1 MGATVLQTPSVE
13 TRSERDP
20 FGRLFLGADERWR
33 VLHTRSRQ
41 EKALGETLDAAGIT
55 YFLPVIRKEMRYAHR
70 RRVSEIPLFASYVFL
85 WGPIDAA
92 YFAVASKR
100 VARIIDVPDQAAFE
114 RQITQIQRA
123 LLGGATLDPYPYL
136 NVGKR
141 VSVRT
146 GPLRGLE
153 GLVEQRRGLHRLVL
167 RVDVLG
173 QATSLEIDG
182 GILDPLD

>member
-1 MGATVLQTPSVE
+1 MGALSRQTPFLE
-13 TRSERDP
+13 TPSGRDA
-20 FGRLFLGADERWR
+20 FGRLFLGAGEAWR

-41 EKALGETLDAAGIT
+41 EKALAQTLDAAGIT
-55 YFLPVIRKEMRYAHR
+55 YFLPTIRKESRYAHR
-70 RRVSEIPLFASYVFL
+70 RRISEIPLFACYVFL

-100 VARIIDVPDQAAFE
+100 VARIIDVPDQDAFE
-114 RQITQIQRA
+114 RQITQIKRA
-123 LLGGATLDPYPYL
+123 LLSGATLDPYPYL
-136 NVGKR
+136 GVGKK
-141 VSVRT
+141 VTVRS

-153 GLVEQRRGLHRLVL
+153 GLVEQRRSVHRLVL

>member
-1 MGATVLQTPSVE
+1 MENQPRCDA
-13 TRSERDP
+13 
-20 FGRLFLGADERWR
+20 FGRLFLGAGECWR

-41 EKALGETLDAAGIT
+41 EKALGESLDAAGIT
-55 YFLPVIRKEMRYAHR
+55 YFLPVIRREMRYAHR
-70 RRVSEIPLFASYVFL
+70 RRISEIPLFASYVFL

-92 YFAVASKR
+92 YFAVATKR
-100 VARIIDVPDQAAFE
+100 VARIIDVPDQDSFE
-114 RQITQIQRA
+114 RQISQIKRA
-123 LLGGATLDPYPYL
+123 LAGGATLDPYPYL
-136 NVGKR
+136 SIGKR
-141 VSVRT
+141 VSVRS

-153 GLVEQRRGLHRLVL
+153 GLVEQRRNAHRLVL

>member
-1 MGATVLQTPSVE
+1 M
-13 TRSERDP
+13 
-20 FGRLFLGADERWR
+20 
-33 VLHTRSRQ
+33 LHTRSRQ
-41 EKALGETLDAAGIT
+41 EKALAQTLDAAGIT
-55 YFLPVIRKEMRYAHR
+55 YFLPTVRKESRYAHR
-70 RRVSEIPLFASYVFL
+70 RRISEIPLFACYVFL

-100 VARIIDVPDQAAFE
+100 VARIIDVPDQEAFE
-114 RQITQIQRA
+114 RQIIQIKRA
-123 LLGGATLDPYPYL
+123 LISGATLDPYPYL
-136 NVGKR
+136 GVGKK
-141 VSVRT
+141 VTVRS

-153 GLVEQRRGLHRLVL
+153 GLVEQRRSVHRLVL